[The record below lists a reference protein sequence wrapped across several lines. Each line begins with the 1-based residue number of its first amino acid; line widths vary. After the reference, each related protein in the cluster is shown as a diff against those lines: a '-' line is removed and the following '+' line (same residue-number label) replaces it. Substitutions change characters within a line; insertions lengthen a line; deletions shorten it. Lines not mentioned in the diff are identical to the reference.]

1 MSAKRI
7 LAAMAAA
14 GLAAGAAGAAAA
26 SEDVAPGAVQ
36 FEDGAVALP
45 LTAAA
50 GDPVAGREWFVNR
63 KLGNCL
69 ACHENPE
76 VPELSFHGQT
86 GPSLEGVADRYD
98 AAHLR
103 GLVINSKM
111 TFEATM
117 MPSFY
122 RTAGLNRLAA
132 KFDGKTILSAQ
143 QVEDVVAYL
152 LTLREN

>member
-1 MSAKRI
+1 MSAKWI

-14 GLAAGAAGAAAA
+14 GVATGAAA
-26 SEDVAPGAVQ
+26 SDTAPGAVQ
-36 FEDGAVALP
+36 FEDGAVSQP
-45 LTAAA
+45 LTAQA
-50 GDPVAGREWFVNR
+50 GDPVAGRKWFVNR

-76 VPELSFHGQT
+76 VSEQSFHGQT
-86 GPSLEGVADRYD
+86 GPTLEGVADRYD

-103 GLVINSKM
+103 GLVVNSKM
-111 TFEATM
+111 TFESTM

-122 RTAGLNRLAA
+122 RTAGLNRMAS
-132 KFDGKTILSAQ
+132 KFDGKTILTAQ

-152 LTLREN
+152 LTLKEN